1 MAPPP
6 SAIGATGRGARTEKP
21 RLFQKGR
28 APIDWTESNFMV
40 SSELSHRRV
49 VFMTGRYIMRLL
61 LKVIALTMIT
71 SFPFSTNAGTYLD
84 LQRALVFKQHGQYGK
99 AYPILLQLAED
110 EFVRAQMELADMY
123 VMGQGIMKNNDEAIY
138 WACRAAQSGEYRA
151 LKFRIK
157 LALRTTSDSYQP
169 RQCSQIMN

>member
-1 MAPPP
+1 
-6 SAIGATGRGARTEKP
+6 
-21 RLFQKGR
+21 
-28 APIDWTESNFMV
+28 MV
-40 SSELSHRRV
+40 SHYPSHRRV
-49 VFMTGRYIMRLL
+49 AFMTGRYTMKLL
-61 LKVIALTMIT
+61 SKVIVLTMII
-71 SFPFSTNAGTYLD
+71 SFPFLTNAGTYLD

-99 AYPILLQLAED
+99 AYPILRQLAED